1 MPHVNLVF
9 LSFSFFFQVCTLRDI
24 YDDLYL
30 RGINGFMYK
39 SVYVVFTTIS
49 AYVELTSVL
58 FKSFYVV
65 VTTISSYEDFTTICA
80 YVELTSVMFKS
91 LESETRNPKPE
102 TQTQNPKPHTRTPKP
117 QPPNPKPETQT
128 PIFNFLLH
136 IFQTPYL
143 ILSFV
148 VIFNECYG

>member
-1 MPHVNLVF
+1 MPYVNLVF

-49 AYVELTSVL
+49 AYLELTSVL

-91 LESETRNPKPE
+91 LESETQNPKPETPTPKPETRNPKPE
-102 TQTQNPKPHTRTPKP
+102 TPNPIFLIFYFIYSKPPSLIFYFIYSKPH
-117 QPPNPKPETQT
+117 
-128 PIFNFLLH
+128 I
-136 IFQTPYL
+136 
-143 ILSFV
+143 
-148 VIFNECYG
+148 

>member
-1 MPHVNLVF
+1 MLIWY
-9 LSFSFFFQVCTLRDI
+9 FSPFPFFFQFCTLRDI

-91 LESETRNPKPE
+91 LESETRNPKLKPE
-102 TQTQNPKPHTRTPKP
+102 TRNPIPETPNPNPQIRNPKPKP
-117 QPPNPKPETQT
+117 PSLIFYFIYSKP
-128 PIFNFLLH
+128 H
-136 IFQTPYL
+136 I
-143 ILSFV
+143 
-148 VIFNECYG
+148 

>member
-1 MPHVNLVF
+1 
-9 LSFSFFFQVCTLRDI
+9 
-24 YDDLYL
+24 
-30 RGINGFMYK
+30 MYK

-102 TQTQNPKPHTRTPKP
+102 TQTRNPKP

>member
-91 LESETRNPKPE
+91 LESETRNPKPKPE
-102 TQTQNPKPHTRTPKP
+102 TPNPNPQTRNPKPKP
-117 QPPNPKPETQT
+117 PSLIFYFIYSKP
-128 PIFNFLLH
+128 H
-136 IFQTPYL
+136 I
-143 ILSFV
+143 
-148 VIFNECYG
+148 